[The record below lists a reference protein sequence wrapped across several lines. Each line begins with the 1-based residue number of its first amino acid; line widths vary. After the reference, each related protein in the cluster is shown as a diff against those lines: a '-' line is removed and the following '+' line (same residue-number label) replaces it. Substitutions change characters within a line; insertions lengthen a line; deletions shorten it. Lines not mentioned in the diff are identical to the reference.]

1 MFEFIKKESIE
12 KGFDKLELDVFAFNE
27 GAVKFYESLG
37 FAPYRI
43 YMEYGNN
50 R

>member
-12 KGFDKLELDVFAFNE
+12 KGFDKLELDVFTFNE

-37 FAPYRI
+37 FSAYRI
-43 YMEYGNN
+43 YMEYGNKS
-50 R
+50 